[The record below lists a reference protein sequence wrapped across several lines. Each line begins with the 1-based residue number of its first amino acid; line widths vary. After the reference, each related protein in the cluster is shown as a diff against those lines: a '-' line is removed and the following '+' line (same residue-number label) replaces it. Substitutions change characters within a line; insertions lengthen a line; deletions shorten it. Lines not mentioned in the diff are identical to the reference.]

1 MSYTAAEKSNAIIL
15 IGEYG
20 AAKISI
26 ALYEDLERFGLI
38 NANRKDNIITGATLT
53 YDGKEYF
60 RKLKKTDEYQLITQQ
75 DFSQAFNGIAFHFKR
90 VHFIDNSAC
99 YRVSFNN
106 NGSVTHF
113 KMYNNEEGIWMIE
126 TTPLP
131 AWVQEMEME
140 FSTTIIQHQKDQ
152 YKKNP

>member
-20 AAKISI
+20 AAKISV

-38 NANRKDNIITGATLT
+38 NTNRKGGTITGATLT
-53 YDGKEYF
+53 YDGKEFF
-60 RKLKKTDEYQLITQQ
+60 RKLKKTDEYQLITQH
-75 DFSQAFNGIAFHFKR
+75 DFSQPFNSIAFLFKR

-106 NGSVTHF
+106 NGSITHF
-113 KMYNNEEGIWMIE
+113 RMYKNEEGIWMIE

-131 AWVQEMEME
+131 GWVQEMEME
-140 FSTTIIQHQKDQ
+140 FSTAIIQNEKDH
-152 YKKNP
+152 YKNNP